1 MDKLNLLDLC
11 AYIRN
16 AIRNNQPIYRNY
28 YGGFVNAE
36 SIVVQACRYSNTR
49 QVQISKYMGNGCS
62 GEERRSVS
70 VIIKDFSDEDWLEYQ
85 KALLELQRY
94 NENTL
99 ISEIKENSIKDN

>member
-1 MDKLNLLDLC
+1 MDKLNLLELC

-28 YGGFVNAE
+28 YGGFVNVG

-49 QVQISKYMGNGCS
+49 EVQISKHISNDRYGNIS
-62 GEERRSVS
+62 IS
-70 VIIKDFSDEDWLEYQ
+70 IKDFSDEDWLEYQ

-99 ISEIKENSIKDN
+99 INEIKGNSIKVN

>member
-28 YGGFVNAE
+28 YGGFVNTG

-49 QVQISKYMGNGCS
+49 EVQISKYIGNRYRNEDG
-62 GEERRSVS
+62 SVS
-70 VIIKDFSDEDWLEYQ
+70 ISIKDFSDEDWLEYQ

-99 ISEIKENSIKDN
+99 ISEIKGNSIKAN